1 MLNKIKLI
9 CIMEYSD
16 EYDALGRN
24 LSNGLLSIIY

>member
-1 MLNKIKLI
+1 V
-9 CIMEYSD
+9 EYSD